1 MPANYVEEGEGIT
14 VRAPTGGVSSGD
26 VILRGA
32 ALGVCL
38 HDADAGAALELG
50 IEGVFTVTA
59 ATGDTLAAGDALYWD
74 SSASALTSVTTGN
87 TLCAIAYEA
96 KATGVVLVAAKLP
109 GFPIV

>member
-1 MPANYVEEGEGIT
+1 MASTFVQEGKVIT
-14 VRAPTGGVSSGD
+14 VVAPTGGVSSGD
-26 VILRGA
+26 IILVGA
-32 ALGVCL
+32 TLGVCL

-74 SSASALTSVTTGN
+74 STASTLTAVTTGN
-87 TLCAIAYEA
+87 TLCAIACEA